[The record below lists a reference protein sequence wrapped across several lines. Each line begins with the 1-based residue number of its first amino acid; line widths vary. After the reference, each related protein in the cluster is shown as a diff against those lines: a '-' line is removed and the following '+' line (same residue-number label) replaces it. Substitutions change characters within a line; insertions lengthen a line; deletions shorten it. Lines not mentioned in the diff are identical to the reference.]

1 MPILMMA
8 LLALI
13 IFGLIGILLTTAMI
27 LEHRK
32 HTHAIHGEAAPAVT
46 SGTAPPL
53 NRSTHSPRGN
63 HMVTARNP
71 SAKETSD
78 EHGCPG

>member
-13 IFGLIGILLTTAMI
+13 VFGLIGILLTAAMI

-32 HTHAIHGEAAPAVT
+32 HTHAAQGDAPHAVAA
-46 SGTAPPL
+46 GTAPSFKPK
-53 NRSTHSPRGN
+53 HP
-63 HMVTARNP
+63 
-71 SAKETSD
+71 
-78 EHGCPG
+78 

>member
-13 IFGLIGILLTTAMI
+13 VFGLIGILLTAAMI

-32 HTHAIHGEAAPAVT
+32 HAHAANGDAAHAVAA
-46 SGTAPPL
+46 GTA
-53 NRSTHSPRGN
+53 HSFKPK
-63 HMVTARNP
+63 HP
-71 SAKETSD
+71 
-78 EHGCPG
+78 

>member
-13 IFGLIGILLTTAMI
+13 IFGLIGILLTAAMI

-32 HTHAIHGEAAPAVT
+32 HTHDVQGEAAPAVT
-46 SGTAPPL
+46 SGTATSLKP
-53 NRSTHSPRGN
+53 N
-63 HMVTARNP
+63 HP
-71 SAKETSD
+71 
-78 EHGCPG
+78 

>member
-13 IFGLIGILLTTAMI
+13 VFGLIGILLTAAMV

-32 HTHAIHGEAAPAVT
+32 HRPAAQGAAATTAVP
-46 SGTAPPL
+46 SGV
-53 NRSTHSPRGN
+53 G
-63 HMVTARNP
+63 P
-71 SAKETSD
+71 SLKPK
-78 EHGCPG
+78 HP